1 VTEHGPYGPLRAA
14 LEHEF
19 QIEQVLEETPAGAAY
34 LARDLALGRLVQVKA
49 VHAVLAGAPRAAEF
63 AREARLRASLSDPS
77 IPAVH
82 QGGTFG
88 DFRYIVQEHPAGE
101 TLEER
106 LRRGPLPP
114 DELLRL
120 GIHLLGALETAHA
133 AGIVHSAVSPR
144 NVIVTDGRYLLD
156 GFGVATAGPG
166 GNGVTGGMDG
176 SGNSAVDG
184 SGSGG
189 TRMDGGRATA
199 AAGGTA
205 LGDLQAVAGLLTESA
220 GGKLPRAVGAAVGRA
235 LRADGQPSAA
245 GFRDALEA
253 VAHRATPGRPG
264 KRVAIGAML
273 VAAAIYAAVELGE
286 PPSPIGPTPRELAIL
301 PLEVDGGRTLD
312 PVGSNLAHLIQLELE
327 EVPGLT
333 LTPRGTVD
341 RWWESQEREAE
352 AVDGFSATRA
362 LRTRWVA
369 HGSVDHRPD
378 GMLRV
383 RLSLYDSSGTTSTL
397 PEVRGAAGDLAA
409 LGDSLSLGI
418 IRILAPRSD
427 RLYEPVG
434 GFSGV
439 PLPALK
445 AFLKGEAAFARDAWA
460 TAQRHYEIALEIDS
474 TFALADWRRSNVLRW
489 RRLPY
494 QPDLEAV
501 YRRHAGRLRPRD
513 RMLMEALLEPDLV
526 IRLAKLDTV
535 IQRLPTD
542 AYARLL
548 QGEELI
554 HRGPLAGRGLDEGLQ
569 VMAAAVALDSSL
581 ALAHDHL
588 VLGHVRFG
596 RREEARRALELR
608 RRVGRDPLSDLD
620 LLPFLELVYDERF
633 APWRAWLRYRYIAW
647 RKDHRQLEGVEK
659 VARAGTPWID
669 MPLTQLRYCDLLL
682 RAAPPSA
689 ELHATAHQGKGL
701 ALFAM
706 GRIEEA
712 FAEIDSAVAL
722 FDSPEARLQ
731 QAEWRLVPSALGY
744 PGLPT
749 EEWERRLAQMVDD
762 AGVGGRAAWALALGR
777 IAAGDTVEAARWS
790 ERLEPG
796 SPLRV
801 LVEAGRAAS
810 RGDFAAA
817 LAATDSVR
825 LAFQVTRP
833 PDPFAGAVFH
843 LLRGEWH
850 AQSGNA
856 IQADREWLWYE
867 ASDVEGW
874 PVGLAQ
880 AGEIDGAL
888 GTFARLKRARALL
901 DSGGSAAD
909 SAEACRR
916 LARVRKL
923 WTDATAAL
931 RPLSDEAAA
940 LAGTCRA

>member
-1 VTEHGPYGPLRAA
+1 MTEQGPYAPLRTA

-19 QIEQVLEETPAGAAY
+19 QFEEVLEETPAGAAY
-34 LARDLALGRLVQVKA
+34 VARDLALGRRVQVRA

-63 AREARLRASLSDPS
+63 SREARVRAALSDPS

-82 QGGTFG
+82 QGGTLG

-106 LRRGPLPP
+106 LRRGPLPT

-120 GIHLLGALETAHA
+120 GIQMLGALEAAHA

-144 NVIVTDGRYLLD
+144 NIIVTEGRYLLD

-166 GNGVTGGMDG
+166 GSGATAAMDG
-176 SGNSAVDG
+176 SASGRSA
-184 SGSGG
+184 
-189 TRMDGGRATA
+189 MDGGDRGTATA
-199 AAGGTA
+199 AGTA
-205 LGDLQAVAGLLTESA
+205 LGDLRAVAGLLTEAA
-220 GGKLPRAVGAAVGRA
+220 GGKPPRAVRAAVERA
-235 LRADGQPSAA
+235 LRADAQSSAA
-245 GFRDALEA
+245 GFREALEA
-253 VAHRATPGRPG
+253 VAHRATSARAG
-264 KRVAIGAML
+264 KRVAIAAIL
-273 VAAAIYAAVELGE
+273 VAAAFYAANRLRE
-286 PPSPIGPTPRELAIL
+286 PAGPIGPTPRELAIL

-312 PVGSNLAHLIQLELE
+312 PVGSNLAHLIQLALE

-341 RWWESQEREAE
+341 RWWESQGREAE
-352 AVDGFSATRA
+352 AVDGFSANRA
-362 LRTRWVA
+362 LRTHWVA

-397 PEVRGAAGDLAA
+397 PEVRGGAGDLAA
-409 LGDSLSLGI
+409 LGDTLSLGI
-418 IRILAPRSD
+418 IRSLAPRSD

-439 PLPALK
+439 PLAALK
-445 AFLKGEAAFARDAWA
+445 AFLQGEAAFARDAWA
-460 TAQRHYEIALEIDS
+460 LAQRHYEIALAIDS

-501 YRRHAGRLRPRD
+501 YRRHAARLRPRD
-513 RMLMEALLEPDLV
+513 RMLMEALLEPDLAV
-526 IRLAKLDTV
+526 RLARLDTV
-535 IQRLPTD
+535 IQRHPDD

-548 QGEELI
+548 QGEELV
-554 HRGPLAGRGLDEGLQ
+554 HRGPLVGRSLDEGLRA
-569 VMAAAVALDSSL
+569 MAAAVALDSSL

-588 VLGHVRFG
+588 VLGQVRFG
-596 RREEARRALELR
+596 RRDEARRALELR
-608 RRVGRDPLSDLD
+608 RRVGRDRQSDLD

-633 APWRAWLRYRYIAW
+633 VPWRAWVRHRYIAW
-647 RKDHRQLEGVEK
+647 RKGRRQLQGIEK

-682 RAAPPSA
+682 RAARPSP

-706 GRIEEA
+706 GRMEEA
-712 FAEIDSAVAL
+712 YAEIDSAVAL
-722 FDSPEARLQ
+722 FDSPEAQLQ
-731 QAEWRLVPSALGY
+731 QAEWRLVPYALGY
-744 PGLPT
+744 PGIRT
-749 EEWERRLAQMVDD
+749 EEWERRLTQMVDD
-762 AGVGGRAAWALALGR
+762 GDIGGRAAWTLALGHL
-777 IAAGDTVEAARWS
+777 AAGDTVGASRWS

-796 SPLRV
+796 SPLRA
-801 LVEAGRAAS
+801 LVDAGRAAS

-817 LAATDSVR
+817 LATTDSVR
-825 LAFQVTRP
+825 LAFQVARP

-843 LLRGEWH
+843 LLRGEWR
-850 AQSGNA
+850 ARSGNPVG
-856 IQADREWLWYE
+856 ADREWLWYE

-888 GTFARLKRARALL
+888 ATFARLKRARALL
-901 DSGGSAAD
+901 EASRSAAD
-909 SAEACRR
+909 SADACRG
-916 LARVRKL
+916 LARVREL
-923 WTDATAAL
+923 WSDATPAL
-931 RPLSDEAAA
+931 RPLTDEAAV
-940 LAGTCRA
+940 LARPCGS